1 MLQQQDSSTAIQK
14 TGDILLS
21 AKAKYKNG
29 DYQAAVIEYTLAIEF
44 APNLAVAFS
53 CRGDAY
59 DKLGES
65 SKAMAD
71 YNRALELD
79 PTMVVAYYRRGNL
92 HYADK
97 NYPQA
102 LADYTH
108 TIERRSDFAL
118 AYIGR
123 GYAHRELYGEAEGVQ
138 DWRIAAKLF
147 QEQGNSKQHKYVM
160 DLIDL
165 NTSLDTLSGML

>member
-1 MLQQQDSSTAIQK
+1 MLQQQDSSTAIHN

-21 AKAKYKNG
+21 AKTKYKNG
-29 DYQAAVIEYTLAIEF
+29 DYQGAIVEYTLAIEF
-44 APNLAVAFS
+44 SPNLALAYS

-59 DKLGES
+59 EKLGAS
-65 SKAMAD
+65 PTAMAD

-79 PTMVVAYYRRGNL
+79 PTIVVAYYRRGNL
-92 HYADK
+92 HYAAK

-102 LADYTH
+102 LADYTQ
-108 TIERRSDFAL
+108 TIALKSDFAL

-123 GYAHRELYGEAEGVQ
+123 GYANRELYGESEGVS
-138 DWRIAAKLF
+138 DWKIAATLF
-147 QEQGNSKQHKYVM
+147 QTQGNSKQHQYVT